1 MWGACE
7 PRRGPAERGFTLIEL
22 LVVIAIIAIL
32 AAILFPVFAQARE
45 KARSTACLSNCKQ
58 MALAFQMY
66 QQDYDGNYTWQGPL
80 LGNDVGDFGKPGAA
94 PNWIMQLMPY
104 TKNKAIFVCPSSQ
117 PSNYSPKDPWGPV
130 TEFSASSYLMN
141 GCFNA
146 VSESAIEQPADKIMG
161 SCWTYTSKGAFTRP
175 GNQDPRWTWGFWG
188 KPGGWANHQGYE
200 GRNCFMGDGH
210 AKYIQEAR
218 LTRARFA
225 VGPNEKKIIPATP

>member
-1 MWGACE
+1 MRY
-7 PRRGPAERGFTLIEL
+7 RRPAFTLIEL

-45 KARSTACLSNCKQ
+45 KARQSTCLSNCKQ
-58 MALAFQMY
+58 ISLAFQMY
-66 QQDYDGNYTWQGPL
+66 QQDYDGLYTWQGPK
-80 LGNDVGDFGKPGAA
+80 LGDDVGDFLAPGAK
-94 PNWIMQLMPY
+94 PNWIAELMPY

-117 PSNYSPKDPWGPV
+117 PSIYAKQFAWGPA

-146 VSESAIEQPADKIMG
+146 AAESSVEQPADMIMG

-175 GNQDPRWTWGFWG
+175 GNGDPRWTWGFWG
-188 KPGGWANHQGYE
+188 RPGGWANHMGYE

-210 AKYIQEAR
+210 AKYLQEAR
-218 LTRARFA
+218 LTRSRFA
-225 VGPNEKKIIPATP
+225 FGPEAKRVVPPTP